1 MKKSTTASLCI
12 IRSFIVLFLY
22 VSPTQSSFAQ
32 LSVAKNKFPS
42 TLLWRISGNGLSKPS
57 YLFGTMHIT
66 DKRLFYF
73 GDSLYKAIEQ
83 TDGFA
88 IEINPDEVST
98 QLIQS
103 FTKEDKS
110 ALLKDA
116 VDKESYDRIKK
127 KLEKKYGFKA
137 DRLTKRQ
144 AYLARN
150 EWMKDMKKP
159 DDMNTFMDAWLYN
172 IARQMGKW
180 TGGIEDLNDQ
190 LSLIEKDEAN
200 FSFEDLLI
208 DKELIQGGLNQMI
221 DLYLS
226 QDLQALDDF
235 FNHSAGSKK
244 DEWLLKRNIKMAHR
258 MDSLLRY
265 RTHFF
270 AIGAAHLPGDS
281 GVIKL
286 LLKKGFLV
294 EPVFSSTKISPDDYK
309 VVEGKMKWQ
318 PFIPTDSLYRVSFPS
333 RSATMFISGNVM
345 KMEMCIDIPT
355 ATYYITMAV
364 PNMRQETNKEKLIE
378 EMLQGFTKGSKII
391 ERKKI
396 NEDGQTGLEVLVEKD
411 GFLRVRGFLKGNYA
425 FITVMGH
432 ETKKEMLK
440 GEMAIRFFSSFSV
453 SEKALL
459 ISDGMKTFSNEES
472 GFSILLPNT
481 PEQMPN
487 ETVEEGWISK
497 TYSYLDA
504 KNNVYFMMRVRS
516 TGPGYYLNGDSNYF
530 DTQKQAWKTMQ
541 KELKT
546 EKYFNLGEYPVMQY
560 DFLMEKGKEKAMCRT
575 LTINRGNRSYLLL
588 AVTEKDGEIND
599 AIKVF
604 FNSFQ
609 LIDYKKADWSTQQS
623 PDGQFSGY
631 TPVPV
636 KISRKKDEEG
646 NETGSYS
653 YVSYDSLSAVSFELI
668 KVSFI
673 EYYHA
678 ETDSA
683 VFHDAMYTQIG
694 TTDSVLSSRYTMN
707 GNDKLQDVIV
717 RLKNNQNLRRMRL
730 ILHNDTMYIAFALLQ
745 PKFLNLPE
753 VNMYFDDLRVLTA
766 PTGITLFKK
775 KTKELLADLSAG
787 DSTRFAVAAERIDK
801 IDFEKEDLPFLKEA
815 LLKQYDYAAETN
827 EGIYNTIADII
838 ADLNDSSVVSFVKKK
853 YFSPNLDNEAQ
864 KLAML
869 RLLALTK
876 TKESY
881 TVLKELLLAEPPLV
895 EYMYPL
901 QSVISDSLQLTKV
914 LFPEVMRLS
923 SDSLFADFTA
933 DLANQLLDSSYIT
946 ISSIKPFEKNL
957 LLTGEYIIEK
967 LKVDPEADVYSYDES
982 LHLLGRLN
990 SAEGNK
996 LLQKIVLLKQKDL
1009 NRIIITDL
1017 LLNKQAVPKEIIEF
1031 QAADKAYRFSFYY
1044 RLQQNGLTSFFPLKY
1059 GTQKSIAESDVY
1071 NMASDEYEVEEIV
1084 YIREKVSEFD
1094 QEQKRFHLFKVKVE
1108 GSWHLGVSGGYEID
1122 LKILHMKTGKD
1133 VGGIYWEE
1141 EFDTKK
1147 VNEQFEAYLKE
1158 KVEEE

>member
-1 MKKSTTASLCI
+1 MKKFTDAVLCI
-12 IRSFIVLFLY
+12 IRPFVVIFFCLNGTLF
-22 VSPTQSSFAQ
+22 SFAQ
-32 LSVAKNKFPS
+32 PLVSNNKYPA

-57 YLFGTMHIT
+57 YLYGTMHLT

-83 TDGFA
+83 TEGFA
-88 IEINPDEVST
+88 IEINPDELST

-110 ALLKDA
+110 GLLKDA

-150 EWMKDMKKP
+150 EWMKDMKRP

-172 IARQMGKW
+172 IARRLGKW

-190 LSLIEKDEAN
+190 LNLIEKEEAD

-208 DKELIQGGLNQMI
+208 NKELMQGGLNQMI

-235 FNHSAGSKK
+235 FNHNAESKK
-244 DEWLLKRNIKMAHR
+244 DEWLVKRNIKMAHR

-286 LLKKGFLV
+286 LLKKGFHV
-294 EPVFSSTKISPDDYK
+294 EPVFSSAKISPDDYR
-309 VVEGKMKWQ
+309 VTEEKMKWQ
-318 PFIPTDSLYRVSFPS
+318 PFTPKDSLYHVLFPS
-333 RSATMFISGNVM
+333 RSATMFITGNVL

-355 ATYYITMAV
+355 ATYYITAAV

-396 NEDGQTGLEVLVEKD
+396 TEDGQTGLEILIEKE
-411 GFLRVRGFLKGNYA
+411 GFLRVRGFIKGNYA
-425 FITVMGH
+425 FMTVMGH

-440 GEMAIRFFSSFSV
+440 GEMADRFFSSFSV

-459 ISDGMKTFSNEES
+459 ASEGMKTYSNEES
-472 GFSILLPNT
+472 GFSILLPQI
-481 PEQMPN
+481 PEQVKN

-497 TYSYLDA
+497 TYSSLDI
-504 KNNVYFMMRVRS
+504 KNNVYFMVMVRS
-516 TGPGYYLNGDSNYF
+516 TAPGYYLNGDSNYF
-530 DTQKQAWKTMQ
+530 ELQKQNWKALM

-546 EKYFNLGEYPVMQY
+546 EKYFNLGEFPVMQY

-575 LTINRGNRSYLLL
+575 LTVNRGNRSYLLL
-588 AVTEKDGEIND
+588 AVTEKDAELND
-599 AIKVF
+599 AVKVF

-609 LIDYKKADWSTQQS
+609 LIDYKKANWSTQQS
-623 PDGQFSGY
+623 PDGHFSGY
-631 TPVPV
+631 MPAPV
-636 KISRKKDEEG
+636 KMSMKTNEEG
-646 NETGSYS
+646 KETGSYS
-653 YVSYDSLSAVSFELI
+653 YVSYDSLAAVSFELT

-673 EYYHA
+673 DYYYA
-678 ETDSA
+678 ATDSIA
-683 VFHDAMYTQIG
+683 FVDALNTQISL
-694 TTDSVLSSRYTMN
+694 TDSVVSSRVTMN
-707 GNDKLQDVIV
+707 GNDQSRDVITKV
-717 RLKNNQNLRRMRL
+717 KNNQNLRRMRL
-730 ILHNDTMYIAFALLQ
+730 ILHNDTMYVAFALLE
-745 PKFLNLPE
+745 PRLLDLPE
-753 VNMYFDDLRVLTA
+753 VNRYFDELKVLTA
-766 PTGITLFKK
+766 STGITIFKK
-775 KTKELLADLSAG
+775 KTKELLVDLSSG
-787 DSTRFAVAAERIDK
+787 DSTKFAVAAERIDK
-801 IDFEKEDLPFLKEA
+801 VTFEKEDLPFLKEA

-838 ADLNDSSVVSFVKKK
+838 LDLNDSSVVNFVQKN
-853 YFSPNLDNEAQ
+853 YFSPKLDNEAQ

-881 TVLKELLLAEPPLV
+881 AVLKDLLLAEPPLV
-895 EYMYPL
+895 EYLYPL
-901 QSVISDSLQLTKV
+901 QSVIADSLQLTRI

-923 SDSLFADFTA
+923 SDSLYADFTA
-933 DLANQLLDSSYIT
+933 DLANQLLDSNYIT
-946 ISSIKPFEKNL
+946 LTSIKPFEKNL
-957 LLTGEYIIEK
+957 LLTGEYVIKK
-967 LKVDPEADVYSYDES
+967 LNADPEADAYNSDET

-990 SAEGNK
+990 SVEGNK
-996 LLQKIVLLKQKDL
+996 LLQRTVLFKQKDL
-1009 NRIIITDL
+1009 NRVIIADL
-1017 LLNKQAVPKEIIEF
+1017 LLNKQAVPKEIIET
-1031 QAADKAYRFSFYY
+1031 QAADKTYRFSFYY
-1044 RLQQNGLTSFFPLKY
+1044 KLQQNGLASWFPFKY
-1059 GTQKSIAESDVY
+1059 NTQKSIAESDVF
-1071 NMASDEYEVEEIV
+1071 NMASDDSEAEDIV
-1084 YIREKVSEFD
+1084 YVREKVSEYGK
-1094 QEQKRFHLFKVKVE
+1094 EQKRFHLFKVKVE
-1108 GSWHLGVSGGYEID
+1108 GNWYLGISGAYEMD
-1122 LKILHMKTGKD
+1122 SKILHIKKGND
-1133 VGGIYWEE
+1133 IGGIYWDE
-1141 EFDTKK
+1141 EFDLKK
-1147 VNEQFEAYLKE
+1147 VNEQFESFLAGAA
-1158 KVEEE
+1158 EEQ

>member
-1 MKKSTTASLCI
+1 MKKSTTVSLCN
-12 IRSFIVLFLY
+12 IRSFILLFLY
-22 VSPTQSSFAQ
+22 ISCTQFSSAQ
-32 LSVAKNKFPS
+32 TSVVKNKYPS

-57 YLFGTMHIT
+57 YLYGTIHLT

-83 TDGFA
+83 TEGFA
-88 IEINPDEVST
+88 IEINPDELST

-116 VDKESYDRIKK
+116 VDKESYDRIEK

-150 EWMKDMKKP
+150 EWMKDMKKS
-159 DDMNTFMDAWLYN
+159 DDMNTVMDAWLYN

-190 LSLIEKDEAN
+190 LSLIEKDEAD

-208 DKELIQGGLNQMI
+208 DKKIMQGGLNYLI

-235 FNHSAGSKK
+235 FNHSTESKK
-244 DEWLLKRNIKMAHR
+244 DEWLIKRNIKMAHR
-258 MDSLLRY
+258 MDSLLRF

-286 LLKKGFLV
+286 LLQKGFHV
-294 EPVFSSTKISPDDYK
+294 EPVFSSAKISPDDYK
-309 VVEGKMKWQ
+309 VEEGKMKWQ
-318 PFIPTDSLYRVSFPS
+318 SFIPTDSLYHVSFPS
-333 RSATMFISGNVM
+333 KSATMFISGNVV

-355 ATYYITMAV
+355 ATYYITAAV
-364 PNMRQETNKEKLIE
+364 PNMRQGTNKEKLIE

-396 NEDGQTGLEVLVEKD
+396 SEDGQTGLEVLVEKE
-411 GFLRVRGFLKGNYA
+411 GFLRVRGFIKGNYA
-425 FITVMGH
+425 FMTVMGH

-440 GEMAIRFFSSFSV
+440 GEMAARFFSSFSV
-453 SEKALL
+453 SDKALL

-472 GFSILLPNT
+472 GFSILLPTT
-481 PEQMPN
+481 PELMPN
-487 ETVEEGWISK
+487 EAVEEGWISK
-497 TYSYLDA
+497 TYSSFDT
-504 KNNVYFMMRVRS
+504 KSNVYFMMKIKS

-530 DTQKQAWKTMQ
+530 DTQRQGWKTIL
-541 KELKT
+541 KELKA
-546 EKYFNLGEYPVMQY
+546 EKYFNLGEFPVMQY
-560 DFLMEKGKEKAMCRT
+560 DFMMEKGKEKAMCRS

-609 LIDYKKADWSTQQS
+609 LIDYKKANWSTQQS
-623 PDGQFSGY
+623 PDGHFSGF
-631 TPVPV
+631 TPAPV
-636 KISRKKDEEG
+636 KISMKKDEDG
-646 NETGSYS
+646 NETGLYS
-653 YVSYDSLSAVSFELI
+653 YVSYDSLSAVSFELT
-668 KVSFI
+668 KVSYVD
-673 EYYHA
+673 YYHA

-683 VFHDAMYTQIG
+683 AFYDAMYTQIG
-694 TTDSVLSSRYTMN
+694 TTDSVLSKRYTMN
-707 GNDKLQDVIV
+707 GNDKSQDVIV
-717 RLKNNQNLRRMRL
+717 RLKGNQNLRRMRL
-730 ILHNDTMYIAFALLQ
+730 VLHNDTMYIAFALLQ
-745 PKFLNLPE
+745 PKFIDLPE
-753 VNMYFDDLRVLTA
+753 VNKYFDEIRVLTA
-766 PTGITLFKK
+766 PTGITIFKK
-775 KTKELLADLSAG
+775 KTKELLLDLSSG
-787 DSTRFAVAAERIDK
+787 DSARFAVAAEQIDK
-801 IDFEKEDLPFLKEA
+801 INFGKEDLPFLKEA
-815 LLKQYDYAAETN
+815 LLKQYDNETEKH

-853 YFSPNLDNEAQ
+853 YFSPTLDNEAQ

-881 TVLKELLLAEPPLV
+881 TVLKELILAEPPLV

-901 QSVISDSLQLTKV
+901 QSVISDSLQLTKI
-914 LFPEVMRLS
+914 LFPELMGLS

-946 ISSIKPFEKNL
+946 IASIKPFEKNL
-957 LLTGEYIIEK
+957 LLTCESIIEK
-967 LKVDPEADVYSYDES
+967 LKADPETDVYSYDES

-996 LLQKIVLLKQKDL
+996 LLQKIVLLKQKIL

-1017 LLNKQAVPKEIIEF
+1017 LLNKQTVPKEIIEF
-1031 QAADKAYRFSFYY
+1031 QAADKEYRFSFYY
-1044 RLQQNGLTSFFPLKY
+1044 RLEENGLTAFFPSKY
-1059 GTQKSIAESDVY
+1059 STQKSIAESDVY

-1084 YIREKVSEFD
+1084 YIREKVSEYD
-1094 QEQKRFHLFKVKVE
+1094 KEQKRFHLFKVKVE
-1108 GSWHLGVSGGYEID
+1108 GSWYLGISGGYEMD
-1122 LKILHMKTGKD
+1122 SKIIHMKKGKD

-1141 EFDTKK
+1141 EFDMKK
-1147 VNEQFEAYLKE
+1147 VNEQFEAYIKE
-1158 KVEEE
+1158 SVEEE

>member
-707 GNDKLQDVIV
+707 GNDKSQDVIV

-895 EYMYPL
+895 EYIYPL
-901 QSVISDSLQLTKV
+901 QSVISDSLQLTKI

-946 ISSIKPFEKNL
+946 VASLKPFEKNL
-957 LLTGEYIIEK
+957 LLNGEYIIEK
-967 LKVDPEADVYSYDES
+967 LKADPESDVYSYDES

-1084 YIREKVSEFD
+1084 YIREKVREFD